1 MKDFTLS
8 QQYAIL
14 GLDGIESLHSSFA
27 KNAVIRGIFV
37 ARELEKIFENVAE
50 DMDPDTFSK
59 MLSKKVWKESDITK
73 RKMIRSWKKRSMR
86 VLEKQV
92 L

>member
-37 ARELEKIFENVAE
+37 ARELEKIFDQAGIDCLEVE
-50 DMDPDTFSK
+50 MG
-59 MLSKKVWKESDITK
+59 MLVRRK
-73 RKMIRSWKKRSMR
+73 RETGYEWII
-86 VLEKQV
+86 EI
-92 L
+92 

>member
-37 ARELEKIFENVAE
+37 ARELEKIFENAAE
-50 DMDPDTFSK
+50 DMDASGKYGKNQTSQ
-59 MLSKKVWKESDITK
+59 KE
-73 RKMIRSWKKRSMR
+73 R
-86 VLEKQV
+86 
-92 L
+92 

>member
-59 MLSKKVWKESDITK
+59 MLQESMERIRQ

>member
-37 ARELEKIFENVAE
+37 ARDLCVSWRSRCY
-50 DMDPDTFSK
+50 DTGS
-59 MLSKKVWKESDITK
+59 
-73 RKMIRSWKKRSMR
+73 
-86 VLEKQV
+86 
-92 L
+92 

>member
-27 KNAVIRGIFV
+27 ENAVIRGF
-37 ARELEKIFENVAE
+37 
-50 DMDPDTFSK
+50 
-59 MLSKKVWKESDITK
+59 LSQE
-73 RKMIRSWKKRSMR
+73 SWKRFPKM
-86 VLEKQV
+86 
-92 L
+92 

>member
-37 ARELEKIFENVAE
+37 ARELEKIFENAAE
-50 DMDPDTFSK
+50 DMDPDTFS
-59 MLSKKVWKESDITK
+59 MLQEVWKESDITK

>member
-50 DMDPDTFSK
+50 DMDPDTF
-59 MLSKKVWKESDITK
+59 
-73 RKMIRSWKKRSMR
+73 
-86 VLEKQV
+86 
-92 L
+92 